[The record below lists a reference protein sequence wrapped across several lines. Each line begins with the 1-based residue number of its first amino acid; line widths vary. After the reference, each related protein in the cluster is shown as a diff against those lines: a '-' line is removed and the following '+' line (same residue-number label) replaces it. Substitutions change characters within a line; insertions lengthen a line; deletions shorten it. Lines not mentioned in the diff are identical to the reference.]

1 MARSNNIRMAS
12 ERMRIA
18 AAANREIKPP
28 FGCGKLPAA
37 ILRNFNEIVAERP
50 KVDWGNHELRIA
62 VQLAKAMQYADKL
75 QDMLMGAGG
84 IETNDLGEI
93 RRHPAGAELNSALAS
108 ISRMRSTLGLH
119 TNTPNPRR
127 DAANRNRVAKQ
138 IEWQATDGVDDE
150 MRLLP
155 Q

>member
-1 MARSNNIRMAS
+1 MAKPNNIRMAS
-12 ERMRIA
+12 EQMRIA
-18 AAANREIKPP
+18 AGVNREIKPP
-28 FGCGKLPAA
+28 FGCGKLSASV
-37 ILRNFNEIVAERP
+37 LRNFNEIVAERP

-62 VQLAKAMQYADKL
+62 VQLAKAMRYADKL
-75 QDMLMGAGG
+75 QDMLIRAGG
-84 IETNDLGEI
+84 IDSNELGEI

-138 IEWQATDGVDDE
+138 IEFEATAGVEDH
-150 MRLLP
+150 MHLLA